1 MTTTPSPATLLPGV
15 KILDFTR
22 VLAGPYATALLA
34 DIGADVVKIEPPQGD
49 DYRHVGPF
57 YEDGT
62 SALFAAINRGK
73 RSIVADLAN
82 AEDRHA
88 IQQLAAS
95 ADVVVENFRP
105 GVAAKLGIDYA
116 TLASANPALI
126 YCSISGFGQGLGQPG
141 EAARRPAYDVI
152 VQAMSGIMSVTGAPD
167 GPPTLVGEAI
177 ADVASGLFASWAIL
191 AALAARH
198 TSGRGR
204 YIDVAM
210 LDAMLALQ
218 PVMVARACATGVAPQ
233 RVGNRH
239 ALSAP
244 FGSFRAADGEVVLAV
259 LNNKLFA
266 ALAQAIDQ
274 PDLTTD
280 PRFQTDALRLQHETE
295 LRHLI
300 EHWLQARP
308 AKDAVAH
315 LVAAGIPASEVRDVR
330 QALAE
335 AERSGRDA
343 TQNVHH
349 PTLGH
354 INVPQQPVHFSDAP
368 RRIVAAAP
376 MLGAD
381 NALLQLRP
389 EDIWKKAS

>member
-1 MTTTPSPATLLPGV
+1 MTDTALLPGV

-57 YEDGT
+57 YVDGS
-62 SALFAAINRGK
+62 SALFEAINRGK
-73 RSIVADLAN
+73 RSIVADLADPN
-82 AEDRHA
+82 ARA
-88 IQQLAAS
+88 AVQQLAAS

-116 TLASANPALI
+116 TLSNANPGLI
-126 YCSISGFGQGLGQPG
+126 YCSISGFGQSGA
-141 EAARRPAYDVI
+141 AARRPAYDVI

-167 GPPTLVGEAI
+167 GPATLVGEAI

-191 AALAARH
+191 AALNARH
-198 TSGRGR
+198 ATGLGR

-218 PVMVARACATGVAPQ
+218 PVMVARTHATGQAPQ

-244 FGSFRAADGEVVLAV
+244 FGSFRASDGDVVIAV

-266 ALAQAIDQ
+266 TLAHAIGQ
-274 PDLTTD
+274 PELTAD
-280 PRFQTDALRLQHETE
+280 PRYQTDALRLFNEAE
-295 LRHLI
+295 LRDAI
-300 EHWLQARP
+300 ETWLRQRP
-308 AKDAVAH
+308 AQDAVAQ
-315 LVAAGIPASEVRDVR
+315 LVAAGIPAAQVRDVKE
-330 QALAE
+330 ALADTD
-335 AERSGRDA
+335 AAGRDL
-343 TQNVHH
+343 TQTVTH
-349 PTLGH
+349 PTLGDLS
-354 INVPQQPVHFSDAP
+354 VPQQPVHFSGTP
-368 RRIVAAAP
+368 RRIATAAP
-376 MLGAD
+376 ALGAD
-381 NALLQLRP
+381 SDLLQRSS
-389 EDIWKKAS
+389 EAIWKTP

>member
-1 MTTTPSPATLLPGV
+1 VTPDLNTSPLLPGV

-34 DIGADVVKIEPPQGD
+34 DIGADVIKIEPPQGD

-57 YEDGT
+57 YADGS
-62 SALFAAINRGK
+62 SALFEAINRGK

-82 AEDRHA
+82 DADRRA

-105 GVAAKLGIDYA
+105 GVAARLGIDYA
-116 TLASANPALI
+116 SLSAANPGLI
-126 YCSISGFGQGLGQPG
+126 YCSISGFGQSG

-167 GPPTLVGEAI
+167 GPATLVGEAI

-191 AALAARH
+191 AALNARH
-198 TSGRGR
+198 TTGLSR

-218 PVMVARACATGVAPQ
+218 PVMVARTHATGQAPQ

-244 FGSFRAADGEVVLAV
+244 FGSFRAADGDVVIAV

-266 ALAQAIDQ
+266 ALTEAIDQ
-274 PDLTTD
+274 PALTSD
-280 PRFQTDALRLQHETE
+280 PRFQTDALRLQHEAD
-295 LRHLI
+295 LRRAI
-300 EHWLQARP
+300 EHWLQQRP
-308 AKDAVAH
+308 AQDAVAH
-315 LVAAGIPASEVRDVR
+315 LVVAGIPAAQVRDVQ
-330 QALAE
+330 QALADT
-335 AERSGRDA
+335 AGRDL
-343 TQNVHH
+343 TQTVTH
-349 PTLGH
+349 PTLGE
-354 INVPQQPVHFSDAP
+354 IAVPQQPVHFSDAP
-368 RRIVAAAP
+368 RAIVAAAP
-376 MLGAD
+376 ALGAD
-381 NALLQLRP
+381 NALLQRSS
-389 EDIWKKAS
+389 EAIWKTP

>member
-1 MTTTPSPATLLPGV
+1 MTTTTSPAALLPGV

-34 DIGADVVKIEPPQGD
+34 DIGADVIKIEPPQGD

-57 YEDGT
+57 YEDGS

-82 AEDRHA
+82 AKARA
-88 IQQLAAS
+88 AVQQLAAS

-116 TLASANPALI
+116 TLSQHNPALI
-126 YCSISGFGQGLGQPG
+126 YCSISGFGQHG

-198 TSGRGR
+198 ATGRGR

-259 LNNKLFA
+259 LNDKLFA

-274 PDLTTD
+274 PELATD
-280 PRFQTDALRLQHETE
+280 PRYQTDALRLQHETD
-295 LRHLI
+295 LRRAI
-300 EHWLQARP
+300 EHWLRQRS

-343 TQNVHH
+343 TQDVNH

-354 INVPQQPVHFSDAP
+354 IAVPQQPVHFSDAA
-368 RRIVAAAP
+368 RRVVAAAP

-389 EDIWKKAS
+389 DQIWRQP

>member
-1 MTTTPSPATLLPGV
+1 MTPSTNQTPLLPGV

-34 DIGADVVKIEPPQGD
+34 DIGADVIKIEPPAGD

-57 YEDGT
+57 YADGS
-62 SALFAAINRGK
+62 SALFEAINRGK
-73 RSIVADLAN
+73 RSIVADLADPD
-82 AEDRHA
+82 ARA
-88 IQQLAAS
+88 AVQQLAAS

-116 TLASANPALI
+116 TLSAQNPMLI
-126 YCSISGFGQGLGQPG
+126 YCSISGFGQEGA
-141 EAARRPAYDVI
+141 AARRPAYDVI
-152 VQAMSGIMSVTGAPD
+152 VQALSGIMTVTGAPD
-167 GPPTLVGEAI
+167 GPATLVGEAI

-191 AALAARH
+191 AALTARH
-198 TSGRGR
+198 TTGLGR

-218 PVMVARACATGVAPQ
+218 PVMVARTHATGCAPQ

-244 FGSFRAADGEVVLAV
+244 FGSFRAADGDVVIAV

-266 ALAQAIDQ
+266 TLAHAIDQ
-274 PDLTTD
+274 PDLAAD
-280 PRFQTDALRLQHETE
+280 PRYASDALRLANEAG
-295 LRHLI
+295 LRDAI
-300 EHWLQARP
+300 EAWLQQRP
-308 AKDAVAH
+308 AQDAVAH
-315 LVAAGIPASEVRDVR
+315 LVAAGIPAAQVRDVKE
-330 QALAE
+330 ALAD
-335 AERSGRDA
+335 ADAAGRDL
-343 TQNVHH
+343 TQTVIH

-354 INVPQQPVHFSDAP
+354 ISVPQQPVHFSGAP

-376 MLGAD
+376 ALGAD
-381 NALLQLRP
+381 SDLLRQP
-389 EDIWKKAS
+389 AEAIWKTP